1 MSKSDQ
7 LGRRC
12 TIEPNCS
19 VLSTR
24 LAGVSV
30 IHEHVLEA
38 CDPTCVPEAAKSFFI
53 PVVHN
58 PLGVIGYV
66 VAPELSSRGGRAW
79 SHETR
84 GSVGAHLD
92 REARSE
98 PEEHMATLELNSA
111 RRRGPRPWNT

>member
-7 LGRRC
+7 LGQRC
-12 TIEPNCS
+12 TIESNCS

-30 IHEHVLEA
+30 IREHVLEA
-38 CDPTCVPEAAKSFFI
+38 CDPTCVSGAAKPFFI
-53 PVVHN
+53 HVVHN

-66 VAPELSSRGGRAW
+66 AAPELSSRGGRVW

-98 PEEHMATLELNSA
+98 PEEHMATLELNST